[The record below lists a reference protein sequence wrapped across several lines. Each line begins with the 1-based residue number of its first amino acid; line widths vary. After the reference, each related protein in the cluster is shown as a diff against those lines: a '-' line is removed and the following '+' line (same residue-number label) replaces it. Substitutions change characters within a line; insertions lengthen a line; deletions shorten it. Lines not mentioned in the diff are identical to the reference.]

1 MINQIKF
8 LNFIL
13 HYLNLKITTRLAFR
27 HKRVKGMQVKGLFD
41 LKSLSFGK
49 AIKEYE
55 KLKYIS
61 SYGAFYGRKPALA
74 DLTDTHVLNSQKF
87 SQLQCFSVIN
97 EATKSCLDSWQK
109 IEQEDEYKGF
119 AISAI
124 RSLYTFIKNG
134 QPNNSTMRVSFK
146 NFKPTELV
154 AVERYDKL
162 IEEVSMN
169 VKKQFFR
176 PKINQFFEK

>member
-1 MINQIKF
+1 M
-8 LNFIL
+8 
-13 HYLNLKITTRLAFR
+13 
-27 HKRVKGMQVKGLFD
+27 KGLQVKGLFD
-41 LKSLSFGK
+41 LKNLSFNK
-49 AIKEYE
+49 AVKEYE

-74 DLTDTHVLNSQKF
+74 DLTDTNVLNSQKF
-87 SQLQCFSVIN
+87 SQLQCFKVIN
-97 EATKSCLDSWQK
+97 ETTKSYLDNWQD

-134 QPNNSTMRVSFK
+134 EPNNSTNRVSFK
-146 NFKPTELV
+146 WFKPSELV
-154 AVERYDKL
+154 GVERYDKL

-169 VKKQFFR
+169 VKKQFFN
-176 PKINQFFEK
+176 PKVNQFFEK